1 MKKISKSGLL
11 ICFFSLSLCLLTA
24 QNKNSASSKSA
35 VALYEEGIAY
45 QNEENYWTASQNV
58 LEAVRV
64 NPNYTDAWFSLS
76 QCSYYLGEY
85 DLALQYLANAEKIE
99 KNNSRIQNLKGMIYL
114 ETGDTE
120 TAKNIFQNILK
131 IYPNDV
137 EAHFGLAELELY
149 NGKFSGAEAQYEESL
164 ARQNNNKKALLSL
177 ALLYASNGNFTKA
190 QNYVR
195 RAMNYYSGD
204 ANVHYL
210 SSIIYCME
218 GNLQEAEK
226 QARIAVEINGNY
238 TSAYELLSSILY
250 YRGDYQSSIDLC
262 DYLISHNRNSGKT
275 WYLKGLNQKKLGDT
289 VSAIKTWD
297 MGLTVSP
304 NDELMRMALELD
316 VRETLSL
323 EDPRR
328 KTWAQY
334 HLNNADQA
342 YERYDG
348 ATASYEYQRT
358 LMIDPT
364 NSRARLSYAKMLEL
378 NGMHETY
385 LDQLKFTRENSDFTT
400 SLSKKEQNDL
410 IDTVEA
416 YDSILTDT
424 LAQKWNI
431 DTFFLDKIRW
441 NIGIYYT
448 DTYMSFGHADENR
461 LTAMAASDIFSGVA
475 FTSVRT
481 ETTPVSGY
489 GEAFSKARKAGF
501 DYFIILSLN
510 EAEED
515 MTLSAAMYSAR
526 TGTETKNMH
535 FYATGNGQYSIILR
549 RLRES
554 ILSSLPVRGKIITR
568 KTKNVVI
575 DLGKTEHMVEGAV
588 FDIVKKGKIL
598 TADTGTGVYYKTDDI
613 LGQIRITKAGEE
625 ISEGIIENKGFYD
638 RINENDEIVLISM
651 PKSENED
658 AVDTAP
664 TADARGNN
672 VIEQSVVTNNKTFVE
687 EIRKAVEKP
696 AILELIK
703 SIR

>member
-11 ICFFSLSLCLLTA
+11 VCFFSLSLSFLPA
-24 QNKNSASSKSA
+24 QSKNSSSAKSA
-35 VALYEEGIAY
+35 VALYEEGIAC
-45 QNEENYWTASQNV
+45 QNEENYWTASQNF
-58 LEAVRV
+58 LEAVRA

-114 ETGDTE
+114 ETGDME
-120 TAKNIFQNILK
+120 TARTIFQNVLK
-131 IYPNDV
+131 SFPNDV

-177 ALLYASNGNFTKA
+177 ALLYAGNGNYTKA

-210 SSIIYCME
+210 SSVIYCME
-218 GNLQEAEK
+218 GDLSEAEK

-238 TSAYELLSSILY
+238 TSAYELLASILY
-250 YRGDYQSSIDLC
+250 YRGEYQSSIDLC
-262 DYLISHNRNSGKT
+262 DYLISHDRNAGKT

-289 VSAIKTWD
+289 LSAIKTWD
-297 MGLTVSP
+297 KGLSVSP

-316 VRETLSL
+316 VRESLSL
-323 EDPRR
+323 EDSRR
-328 KTWAQY
+328 KTWAEY
-334 HLNNADQA
+334 HLNTADQA

-348 ATASYEYQRT
+348 TTASYEYQRT

-385 LDQLKFTRENSDFTT
+385 LDQLKFVQENSDFTT
-400 SLSKKEQNDL
+400 SLSKKEQKEL
-410 IDTVEA
+410 VDTVEA

-424 LAQKWNI
+424 LAKEWNI

-448 DTYMSFGHADENR
+448 DTSMSFGHADENR

-481 ETTPVSGY
+481 ESTPVSGY
-489 GEAFSKARKAGF
+489 GEAFRKARESGF
-501 DYFIILSLN
+501 DYFVILSLN

-535 FYATGNGQYSIILR
+535 FYATGNGQYSIVLR

-568 KTKNVVI
+568 KTKTVVI
-575 DLGKTEHMVEGAV
+575 DLGKSEHMVEGAV

-598 TADTGTGVYYKTDDI
+598 TADTGTGVYYKTDDV
-613 LGQIRITKAGEE
+613 LGQVRITKAGEE
-625 ISEGIIENKGFYD
+625 ISEGVIENKGFYD
-638 RINENDEIVLISM
+638 RINENDEIVLVSL
-651 PKSENED
+651 PKADNED

-664 TADARGNN
+664 TADAKGNA
-672 VIEQSVVTNNKTFVE
+672 VIEQSVGTNNKTFVE